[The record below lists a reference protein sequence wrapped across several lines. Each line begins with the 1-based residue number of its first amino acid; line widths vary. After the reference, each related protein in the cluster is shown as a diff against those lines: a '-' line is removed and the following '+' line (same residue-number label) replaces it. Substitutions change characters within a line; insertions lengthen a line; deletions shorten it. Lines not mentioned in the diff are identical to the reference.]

1 MMKDSVT
8 KSILKTLSWRAIA
21 TLTTII
27 IAYILIGDI
36 SVALS
41 IGLFEFIAKMIIYFI
56 HERVWQTIE

>member
-1 MMKDSVT
+1 MKDSVT

-41 IGLFEFIAKMIIYFI
+41 IGLFEFIAKMVIYFI

>member
-1 MMKDSVT
+1 MKDSVT

>member
-1 MMKDSVT
+1 MKDSVT

-21 TLTTII
+21 TLTTIN

>member
-1 MMKDSVT
+1 MKDSVT
-8 KSILKTLSWRAIA
+8 KSILKTFSWRAIA